1 MPRKAFLKL
10 RACFCKKIFIY
21 VVYSAKIH
29 KFAQQLQT
37 TAYKMT
43 NKEKYSQLCTEN
55 DTIPLFLQ
63 HWWMEAVCTKA
74 SKEWD
79 VLLYE
84 KNKKVV
90 AALPYHFITKLGM
103 KVILQ
108 PQLTQYSGVW
118 IDYPNGITDKE
129 RYSLEEEVCKGLIS
143 QLDTLSWVHYMQH
156 FHYRF
161 TNWLP
166 FFQQGFTQTT
176 RYTYRIESISNT
188 QDVFDNFHQGK
199 QKHIKKAKDLSV
211 DYSLSA
217 ADFYA
222 FLSHTIAQKQQ
233 QVVYSQSFFVDLH
246 QQAVEREQGQIIAVR
261 DKTGAIHAAM
271 FVVWDHLS
279 GYYLVSAIDA
289 NYKHSGAS
297 SLMLWEAICFLS
309 SRTKSFDFEGSMI
322 KGVAK
327 ANQEFGGVQTPYFS
341 ISKSRSGVLGCM
353 LNVYRWLWKK

>member
-1 MPRKAFLKL
+1 
-10 RACFCKKIFIY
+10 
-21 VVYSAKIH
+21 
-29 KFAQQLQT
+29 
-37 TAYKMT
+37 MT

-63 HWWMEAVCTKA
+63 HWWMEAVCTNA

-188 QDVFDNFHQGK
+188 QDVFDNFHSWK
-199 QKHIKKAKDLSV
+199 KKHIKKAKE
-211 DYSLSA
+211 SLY
-217 ADFYA
+217 ADFDVSSKDFYS
-222 FLSHTIAQKQQ
+222 FLANTLDKKDQKVFYSNVFFETLHSIATSRK
-233 QVVYSQSFFVDLH
+233 
-246 QQAVEREQGQIIAVR
+246 QGQIIAIK
-261 DKTGAIHAAM
+261 DKENKIYSAM
-271 FVVWDHLS
+271 FVVWDNKS
-279 GYYLVSAIDA
+279 GYYLISAIDRDYNA
-289 NYKHSGAS
+289 SGAS
-297 SLMLWEAICFLS
+297 TLMVWEALQFLAS
-309 SRTKSFDFEGSMI
+309 KTQAFDFEGSMI
-322 KGVAK
+322 EGVAK
-327 ANQEFGGVQTPYFS
+327 SFEEFGGVQTPYFS